1 MNKKLSIALIALA
14 LIVGVVA
21 GTTVA
26 FLTATSSVTNT
37 FTSGNVSITL
47 EEPGAPK
54 DNKYEKI
61 AAGQERKKD
70 PTVTVKANSEASYI
84 FVECIASADFFKYFE
99 ELKTNEVTTSGKEY
113 KWVKLVEAD
122 FKTAGGTAL
131 PNDVYVLVVGK
142 EAAATSVVPGPKSDT
157 KYQFLKGSTTNPT
170 GCVKVRDSFEGF
182 TGEQTLTFNAGAI
195 QAEGL
200 ASAEKAWLQ
209 LAGAD
214 GSLADNIAAESSAES
229 ASSDA
234 SSATSSTSSDS

>member
-14 LIVGVVA
+14 LIIGVVA

-37 FTSGNVSITL
+37 FTSGNVNITL
-47 EEPGAPK
+47 DEPGAPK

-84 FVECIASADFFKYFE
+84 FVECIASTDFFKYFE
-99 ELKTNEVTTSGKEY
+99 ALKTNEVTTSGSEY
-113 KWVKLVEAD
+113 KWIKLAEAD
-122 FKTAGGTAL
+122 FKSAGGTAL
-131 PNDVYVLVVGK
+131 PNDVYVLVVGA
-142 EAAATSVVPGPKSDT
+142 ENTPVVPSSNADVKF
-157 KYQFLKGSTTNPT
+157 QFLKGSTTNPT
-170 GCVKVRDSFEGF
+170 GYVKVKEDFEGF
-182 TGEQTLTFNAGAI
+182 TGEQTLTFNSGAI

-200 ASAEKAWLQ
+200 DSAAKAWFQ

-214 GSLADNIAAESSAES
+214 GTLANDIAAESSAES
-229 ASSDA
+229 
-234 SSATSSTSSDS
+234 STSGDN